1 MWRRRLL
8 VLAIQL
14 LIFAV
19 LVELGSVAS
28 YFYDTGQWY
37 YGHRPVKALIAE
49 TTRGELTGDVLHPY
63 FGPIH
68 RTGVRP
74 ETNNVGFGSPH
85 KFPFMRANDRQFLL
99 GIFGG
104 SVARL
109 FCDRG
114 AERLVA
120 ELRWSPR
127 FAGRDIVPL
136 CFAHEGYKQPQQL
149 LVLAYFLS
157 IGQQFDAVV
166 NIDGFNEVALGTY
179 NNDRGHDVSMP
190 SPLHLDPLVS
200 LIDRSTMTSPM
211 LYSLAAI
218 NRDKERMNALAAQIQ
233 EAPLASWGFVLD
245 RYYEF
250 TRDRYQKELA
260 RFETLATV
268 PASSLIQI
276 TPALKAR
283 RGDELYSD
291 IADAWASASLL
302 MRDMLAA
309 RSASYV
315 HVLQPNQYYSRH
327 KFNDAEARLAL
338 NPATPFKPAV
348 ERGYPALRR
357 AGQALGARETFI
369 DATALFDTEMQPVF
383 EDDCCHYTTRGYERL
398 AELLAAKLAAA
409 E

>member
-1 MWRRRLL
+1 MWRRRLI

-19 LVELGSVAS
+19 LVELGSVAF
-28 YFYDTGQWY
+28 YLYDTGQFY
-37 YGHRPVKALIAE
+37 YRQRPVKALIAE
-49 TTRGELTGDVLHPY
+49 TARGELTGDVLHPY

-74 ETNNVGFGSPH
+74 ETNNIGFGSPH
-85 KFPFMRANDRQFLL
+85 TFPFMRENDRQFLL

-114 AERLVA
+114 SQRLIA
-120 ELRWSPR
+120 NLRQSPR

-149 LVLAYFLS
+149 IVLAYFLS

-200 LIDRSTMTSPM
+200 LLDRSTMTPAM

-218 NRDKERMNALAAQIQ
+218 NRDKERMNALAVRIQ
-233 EAPLASWGFVLD
+233 DAPLASWGFVLD
-245 RYYEF
+245 RYYER
-250 TRDRYQKELA
+250 TRDHYQKELA
-260 RFETLATV
+260 RLATLTTV
-268 PASSLIQI
+268 PASSLVQI
-276 TPALKAR
+276 TPAVKAR

-291 IADAWASASLL
+291 IADAWVSASLL
-302 MRDMLAA
+302 MHDMLAA
-309 RSASYV
+309 RSTPYV
-315 HVLQPNQYYSRH
+315 HALQPNQYYSRH
-327 KFNDAEARLAL
+327 HFGDAEARIAL
-338 NPATPFKPAV
+338 NPATAFKPPV
-348 ERGYPALRR
+348 DRGYPALQR
-357 AGQALGARETFI
+357 AGKALGTRETFV
-369 DATALFDTEMQPVF
+369 DATALFDAEAQPVY
-383 EDDCCHYTTRGYERL
+383 EDDCCHYTARGYELL
-398 AELLAAKLAAA
+398 AELLAAKLLAAD
-409 E
+409 